1 MSWAIASAVR
11 GTARPATPF
20 GLLLQPGRVAPK
32 PAGRLGK
39 PPLLAGRVSRLSS
52 WRRFP
57 AGVGDAWDSVRTKV
71 GALLPEGDV
80 PALCSDGNLPELPP
94 EETDVVVVGG
104 GVMGWSTAYW
114 LARKG
119 ATALRKRQRVLLVEK
134 DPQYKRAS
142 SVLAV
147 GGIRQQFSLPENIHM
162 SMYGAFFLRNIKD
175 HLTIPG
181 EDPPEVF
188 FNPSGYL
195 MLASE
200 KEAANMEEKHRNL
213 LRENC
218 KVDLLS
224 PTQLKTKF
232 PWINTEGIALA
243 TYGLENEG
251 WFDPWALL
259 QALRR
264 KALSMGVYYYNGEVT
279 VRVRASVCMCIRVCC
294 AVCVRTCTWVQ
305 VMAPHSRVYQP
316 VDCSMVV
323 NATGAWMG
331 QVARMAALGSDA
343 QGLGAYGRVT
353 HTLPDTRPEFGP
365 LLPQL
370 PIGPR
375 KRYVFVF
382 HCPDGPGLDC
392 PLVVDPSG
400 AYFRREGIT
409 GNYIG
414 GMSPPPEE
422 EPSVDNLD
430 VDYDYFQEKV
440 WPLLAHRVPAFQS
453 LKVHSAWAGYYEHN
467 EFDSNGVI
475 GFLPEVPN
483 LLHVGG
489 FSGHGL
495 QHAAAAGRAAA
506 EILAD
511 GELTTLDLRR
521 LTPTRILDGEP
532 LLEDYIV

>member
-20 GLLLQPGRVAPK
+20 GLLLPPGRVAPK

-39 PPLLAGRVSRLSS
+39 PVFSSPPPPLAGRVSRLSS

-57 AGVGDAWDSVRTKV
+57 AGVGDALDSVRTKV

-80 PALCSDGNLPELPP
+80 PTLCSDGNLPELPP

-142 SVLAV
+142 SVLAA

-195 MLASE
+195 MLAGE

-279 VRVRASVCMCIRVCC
+279 GFKFSNWMGNSSTPIIHKVY
-294 AVCVRTCTWVQ
+294 

-414 GMSPPPEE
+414 GMSPPPDE